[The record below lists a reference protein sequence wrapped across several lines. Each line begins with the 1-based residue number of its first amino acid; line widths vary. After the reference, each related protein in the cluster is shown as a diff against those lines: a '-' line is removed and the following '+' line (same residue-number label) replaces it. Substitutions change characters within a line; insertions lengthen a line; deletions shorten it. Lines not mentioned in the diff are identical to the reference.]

1 MESAENAMRFGRDNV
16 DAAARALQARSR
28 PPHWSAAGQTGR
40 AQRPLPGVPLQAATS
55 EAAALSPFKSCLD
68 PLGGSGSGAGTD
80 LVPADGGTQPG
91 TVPAAE
97 EAKEQ
102 GNALYRK
109 GRFQAALR
117 PYEKA
122 IELDPTK
129 ACSSPPSCLVPAI
142 PKHPRPSAL
151 AQRRPWSGGR
161 CQPRAAPSRLSAR
174 PSLREP
180 PRLPPARRRATGQ
193 TGLRRS
199 SAWSAMRRRRRSA
212 SALLCSSPALRA
224 RTRRGQRTAAPA
236 GGPLPRGYPASGG
249 LCLSVSAPGPRPASA
264 PRPAADVALA
274 SGSAPGVPL
283 CAAGRAGRRVRGGE
297 CDVEGG
303 PEQPDSL
310 LAGVPRPASQSV
322 AFSRAA
328 PEQPRL
334 APLRQPH
341 PALRPVLAAGSADGG
356 GDGSTRN
363 WPPRVPGPHQS
374 SPLQSVAARLCAQA
388 RTAPQAKR
396 FESAEAA
403 YSQALA
409 ALTEM
414 GAPAAPGAAVLL
426 CNRALCRSNQAR
438 PGERGCDT
446 RAARRSTLTPV
457 FFRRRRET
465 APAACAGATQ
475 GSAAGRRRGSA
486 AGPGLLQG
494 CGKAACGS
502 GGD

>member
-1 MESAENAMRFGRDNV
+1 MAEYLAIGEGLESAENAMRFGRDNV

-68 PLGGSGSGAGTD
+68 PLGSSASGAGTD

-180 PRLPPARRRATGQ
+180 PPAARAQ
-193 TGLRRS
+193 ASYRANRAAALIGLERYEEAAAECVR
-199 SAWSAMRRRRRSA
+199 AVVLEPGFARAHQAR
-212 SALLCSSPALRA
+212 PADSGPGR
-224 RTRRGQRTAAPA
+224 RTAAEGVPRLRGA
-236 GGPLPRGYPASGG
+236 LPQR
-249 LCLSVSAPGPRPASA
+249 LCARPPPCECSAPGR
-264 PRPAADVALA
+264 
-274 SGSAPGVPL
+274 
-283 CAAGRAGRRVRGGE
+283 
-297 CDVEGG
+297 
-303 PEQPDSL
+303 
-310 LAGVPRPASQSV
+310 
-322 AFSRAA
+322 
-328 PEQPRL
+328 
-334 APLRQPH
+334 
-341 PALRPVLAAGSADGG
+341 
-356 GDGSTRN
+356 
-363 WPPRVPGPHQS
+363 
-374 SPLQSVAARLCAQA
+374 
-388 RTAPQAKR
+388 
-396 FESAEAA
+396 
-403 YSQALA
+403 
-409 ALTEM
+409 
-414 GAPAAPGAAVLL
+414 
-426 CNRALCRSNQAR
+426 
-438 PGERGCDT
+438 
-446 RAARRSTLTPV
+446 
-457 FFRRRRET
+457 
-465 APAACAGATQ
+465 
-475 GSAAGRRRGSA
+475 
-486 AGPGLLQG
+486 
-494 CGKAACGS
+494 
-502 GGD
+502 